1 MEINDY
7 LTCGDDSEGG
17 RRKHPCS
24 QMLNKEESEG
34 SPLTGLVIYRYSIYN
49 ILINIIYNKKNN
61 IKYIIYYFL
70 LLLFF

>member
-1 MEINDY
+1 VEINYY
-7 LTCGDDSEGG
+7 LTCGDDREGG

-24 QMLNKEESEG
+24 QILNKEESDWG
-34 SPLTGLVIYRYSIYN
+34 PLTGPVIYRYSIYN
-49 ILINIIYNKKNN
+49 ILINIIYNNKNN